1 MFRDKRSAL
10 VLTASGLDSRIDDV
24 VLARLAEST
33 EGHYVARQPV
43 LCYEHE
49 IERTLPSRPKDILT
63 EFKGDFSQMPS
74 TVLAGAGEDVNGLS
88 GKHWADMSWWVLW
101 VLRAYL

>member
-1 MFRDKRSAL
+1 MALLIKRHY
-10 VLTASGLDSRIDDV
+10 ASTFGEDVPRQEKCARIDCITGLDSRIDDV

-63 EFKGDFSQMPS
+63 EFKGDFRRCR
-74 TVLAGAGEDVNGLS
+74 LALPYWLAQA
-88 GKHWADMSWWVLW
+88 KT
-101 VLRAYL
+101 